1 MKSVLV
7 IGLGRFGTCF
17 AVKMTEL
24 GNEVMVMDI
33 SEERVSELA
42 PIVTSAEIGDCTKEA
57 LIASI
62 GVRNFDLCVVAIGDD
77 FQSSLEVTALL
88 KDYGAPYVLARAN
101 REVHAKFLL
110 RNGADEVAYPEH
122 ALATHLAALHSTDSI
137 FDFIRLNDEYSIFEV
152 ATPHDWAG
160 KSIEKANVRTKHGV
174 NILAVKSGEQLIPNP
189 PPEYIFTGQERLVV
203 MASEKQM
210 HALLH

>member
-17 AVKMTEL
+17 AKKMMQF
-24 GNEVMVMDI
+24 GNEVMAMDI
-33 SEERVSELA
+33 SEERVNEIA

-77 FQSSLEVTALL
+77 FQSSLEITALL

-101 REVHAKFLL
+101 RDVHAKFLL
-110 RNGADEVAYPEH
+110 RNGADEVAYPEQ
-122 ALATHLAALHSTDSI
+122 ALATHLAALHTNDSI
-137 FDFIRLNDEYSIFEV
+137 FDFIRLNDEYSIYEIAAPREWV
-152 ATPHDWAG
+152 G
-160 KSIEKANVRTKHGV
+160 KTIVKANVRTRHGV
-174 NILAVKSGEQLIPNP
+174 NILAIKNGESLTPNP
-189 PPEYIFTGQERLVV
+189 QPSYEFTGEEKLVV
-203 MASEKQM
+203 MATDRQID
-210 HALLH
+210 ALLR